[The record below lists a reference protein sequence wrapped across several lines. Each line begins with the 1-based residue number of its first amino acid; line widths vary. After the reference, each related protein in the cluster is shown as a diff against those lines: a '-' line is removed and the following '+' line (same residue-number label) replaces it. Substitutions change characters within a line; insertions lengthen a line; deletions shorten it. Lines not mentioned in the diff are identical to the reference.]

1 MKKTMFV
8 IFLWLVAI
16 FFVPQVESGNEVM
29 TVLYPEIK
37 PYQSGYLRVSD
48 IHRIYYEVSGNP
60 KGVPLF
66 FIHGGPGASSSPR
79 MRRYANPEK
88 FMIVLHDQRGA
99 GRSIPLGE
107 IRENATQN
115 LVADIERLRKELKVN
130 RIILAGGSWGTTLA
144 LLYAETYPQKVAG
157 LVLRGVFTATK
168 SEIDHIF
175 HGGVAPFFPEVY
187 EDFRNTLPDPDV
199 RPLPAYLYNLLRTND
214 LETKQ
219 KIAKAWDRYTLR
231 IGFLVISE
239 KKVEEL
245 VKSYD
250 SFTLACFES
259 YYMSQGAF
267 LEEGQILRDAHR
279 IAHIPTVIINGRYD
293 LICPPKTAFQ
303 LHRALPK
310 SKLII
315 VEGAGHMDSESA
327 IEKALVETIDSFQ
340 K

>member
-1 MKKTMFV
+1 MFV

-259 YYMSQGAF
+259 YYMSRGAF

-327 IEKALVETIDSFQ
+327 IEKALVEAIDSFQ